1 MDEINIVFN
10 KLIDFICTKNGSY
23 RKKKENEIQTI
34 LTTKEIDLLNKSYK
48 NAKSLK
54 EKIYLYRHGL
64 TDVPICKEC
73 GKYLKF
79 FGNYGIFCSVKCARN
94 NTEVQEKYKKTCL
107 RKYGTDNPSKN
118 KTIKDKKINTH
129 IKNYGTKN
137 NFCDPK
143 IKNKIKQTNQIK
155 YGVDYPL
162 ESKKIHDKIKQT
174 NQIKY
179 GVDYLLE
186 SKEIHEKIKQTNL
199 DKYGV
204 DNLIKNKEF
213 NKYLHEIIRKKYGG
227 CGFGSEVLKSKIY
240 ETFYNKYG
248 TYNIMDN
255 KEILNKIFNSR
266 KQNHTLNT
274 SKFEE
279 LMYHL
284 IKEKFPNVK
293 RQYKDKKRYP
303 WHCDF
308 YIPELD
314 YFIEIHGH
322 WSHGKHPFDP
332 NSNEDQ
338 ILLEKWKK
346 KYNNGEHPYYER
358 AITGWTIGD
367 VMKRNRAK
375 KENLN
380 FKEIWNLEDGE
391 NFIKSLKF
399 N

>member
-1 MDEINIVFN
+1 MDKINIVFN

-34 LTTKEIDLLNKSYK
+34 LTVKEIDLLNKSYK

-64 TDVPICKEC
+64 NDVPICKEC
-73 GKYLKF
+73 GKYLNF
-79 FGNYGIFCSVKCARN
+79 FGNYGIFCSIKCARN

-107 RKYGTDNPSKN
+107 LKYGTDNPSKN

-129 IKNYGTKN
+129 
-137 NFCDPK
+137 
-143 IKNKIKQTNQIK
+143 
-155 YGVDYPL
+155 
-162 ESKKIHDKIKQT
+162 IKQT

-213 NKYLHEIIRKKYGG
+213 NKYLHEIIKKKYGG
-227 CGFGSEVLKSKIY
+227 CGFGSELLKSKIY
-240 ETFYNKYG
+240 ETFYKKYG

-332 NSNEDQ
+332 NSNEDK